1 MSKIWY
7 ITLDNSSLIQFI
19 RWSNIKLTYI
29 GLLSKS
35 CVWGT
40 MDESFSLLWQVLMEN
55 IEEYAPI
62 VYTPT
67 VGLVCQKYSGLFRR
81 PRGMYFS
88 AEDRGE
94 MMSMVYNWPAD
105 QVCVYVNQSI
115 YQASLVI
122 LGRHLN
128 IVVFPTKLMW
138 TSLSYLVQI
147 ICTSISSSIHTDAY
161 CFEVPLIKGLKKT
174 VK

>member
-1 MSKIWY
+1 
-7 ITLDNSSLIQFI
+7 
-19 RWSNIKLTYI
+19 
-29 GLLSKS
+29 
-35 CVWGT
+35 

-128 IVVFPTKLMW
+128 IVVFPTKLM
-138 TSLSYLVQI
+138 
-147 ICTSISSSIHTDAY
+147 
-161 CFEVPLIKGLKKT
+161 
-174 VK
+174 